1 MAGAG
6 GGKRDAQQLEAG
18 YNWRHRAYEICGMVV
33 AGSLAVWLAARLGT
47 TGVSSWFLWPLSAFA
62 GILIADF
69 ISGFVHWMFDTWWSV
84 DTRVV
89 GQLAVRTFRHHHLDP
104 RAMTKHDFVETNGH
118 NWAITVIYT
127 GLGFGFTDPAETDLL
142 DVFLGQMFLVGT
154 LFIMVTSQFH
164 KWAHSDVV
172 PRWVRFLQ
180 WSGIAL
186 DPKHHRAHHT
196 APYDQHYCVT
206 NGWMNR
212 PLQVIGFFR
221 ALERLVTW
229 ATGAIPRRD
238 DLGDAV
244 AAAAAADDA
253 ELAPF
258 PPAGSSARSAAR
270 LAAGGDP
277 R

>member
-1 MAGAG
+1 
-6 GGKRDAQQLEAG
+6 
-18 YNWRHRAYEICGMVV
+18 MVV
-33 AGSLAVWLAARLGT
+33 AGSFAIWLAARLGT
-47 TGVSSWFLWPLSAFA
+47 AAVTSWFLWPLSAFA

-69 ISGFVHWMFDTWWSV
+69 ISGFVHWLFDTWWSV

-127 GLGFGFTDPAETDLL
+127 GIGFGFCDPAETKLL
-142 DVFLGQMFLVGT
+142 DVFIGQTFLVGT
-154 LFIMVTSQFH
+154 GFIMVTSQFH
-164 KWAHSDVV
+164 KWAHSVTV
-172 PRWVRFLQ
+172 PRWVKFLQ

-186 DPKHHRAHHT
+186 HPRHHNAHHT

-212 PLQVIGFFR
+212 PLQMIGFFR
-221 ALERLVTW
+221 HLERLVTW

-238 DLGDAV
+238 DLGDATAR
-244 AAAAAADDA
+244 AAAAAATEA
-253 ELAPF
+253 EIADPQ
-258 PPAGSSARSAAR
+258 AAAQ

>member
-1 MAGAG
+1 MAGPG
-6 GGKRDAQQLEAG
+6 MPQRDAQSLEAG
-18 YNWRHRAYEICGMVV
+18 YNWRHRTYEICGMAV
-33 AGSLAVWLAARLGT
+33 AAAFAIWLAARLGT
-47 TGVSSWFLWPLSAFA
+47 SAVSSWFLWPLSAFA

-127 GLGFGFTDPAETDLL
+127 GIGFGFADPAETRLL
-142 DVFLGQMFLVGT
+142 DVFLGQTFLIGT

-164 KWAHSDVV
+164 KWAHSESV

-186 DPKHHRAHHT
+186 DSEHHRTHHT
-196 APYDQHYCVT
+196 APYDQYYCVT

-221 ALERLVTW
+221 TLERLVTW
-229 ATGAIPRRD
+229 VTGAIPRRD
-238 DLGDAV
+238 DLGDAAAL
-244 AAAAAADDA
+244 AAAAAANATTNDGD
-253 ELAPF
+253 LADPQ
-258 PPAGSSARSAAR
+258 AAAR
-270 LAAGGDP
+270 LAAGSDS

>member
-1 MAGAG
+1 MTDRRT
-6 GGKRDAQQLEAG
+6 RDAEALEAG
-18 YNWRHRAYEICGMVV
+18 YNWRHRTYELCGMAV
-33 AGSLAVWLAARLGT
+33 AAGLAVWLGARLAT
-47 TGVSSWFLWPLSAFA
+47 TAVPSWFLWPLSAFA

-84 DTRVV
+84 DTKVI
-89 GQLAVRTFRHHHLDP
+89 GQLAVRTFRHHHVDP

-118 NWAITVIYT
+118 NWALTPIYT
-127 GLGFGFTDPAETDLL
+127 GIGFAFVDAAETSLI
-142 DVFLGQMFLVGT
+142 DVFLGQTFLVGT
-154 LFIMVTSQFH
+154 GFVMVTSQFH
-164 KWAHSDVV
+164 KWSHAEEV

-180 WSGIAL
+180 WAGLAL
-186 DPKHHRAHHT
+186 PPEHHRTHHT

-221 ALERLVTW
+221 GLERLVTW

-238 DLGDAV
+238 DLGDAAALAAARV
-244 AAAAAADDA
+244 AAEEAAASEA
-253 ELAPF
+253 E
-258 PPAGSSARSAAR
+258 AAR
-270 LAAGGDP
+270 LAPGGDP